1 MKLSKITAFC
11 LVSFTLTNISFADSY
26 MAIIGGGGDPAGDKT
41 MFDNPMKSF
50 ADNLAKSS
58 KWKYD
63 ISFNG
68 GHAQTEELI
77 RSKYNKASTSNNF
90 TPANYKSM
98 IDNYRAKILLG
109 DIKSGDQLVFMIN
122 SHGAINSGEGNQT
135 SHYIAASGSA
145 AGNLNNLSGTTLV
158 NLDDLKELVKLANDN
173 GVTMGIIDLSCHSG
187 STINLKLPNTCVV
200 TATSPKHYAFQGGQ
214 AAFSDR
220 FIKELTPGKTLE
232 QAFLEARKD
241 SDDAAYPMISTAEHE
256 SIARDVFQSIT
267 PYLYY
272 YDPKADKLT
281 DYLIET
287 GKNDQAICKREIQ
300 FKDLVSKIEQFK
312 RLVPNSNYAQEL
324 KNQLEQ
330 YKKTQDDI
338 ISNVNSLG
346 GQYLDKIEEFTT
358 TVPGSPR
365 PIKNPLSWKS
375 ILKED
380 PDKWIKYFTE
390 KGEKEKVAKEKT
402 YYASLVEN
410 YRKIKNKKLEIEMK
424 YPYIKDFEKKSKE
437 ITQKLTQNRET
448 AEKIA
453 GLEKKFYD
461 DLYRSRQGLNFND
474 PCRKLTF

>member
-1 MKLSKITAFC
+1 
-11 LVSFTLTNISFADSY
+11 
-26 MAIIGGGGDPAGDKT
+26 MAIIGGGGDPAGEKT
-41 MFDNPMKSF
+41 MFDNPMRAF
-50 ADNLAKSS
+50 ADNLAKSP

-68 GHAQTEELI
+68 GHSQTEEMI
-77 RSKYNKASTSNNF
+77 RQKYNKASSSNSFTPNNF
-90 TPANYKSM
+90 KSM

-109 DIKSGDQLVFMIN
+109 DIKSGDQLVLMIN
-122 SHGAINSGEGNQT
+122 SHGAMNTGGSQS

-158 NLDDLKELVKLANDN
+158 NLDDLKELVKIANEN
-173 GVTMGIIDLSCHSG
+173 GVTMGIVDLSCHSG
-187 STINLKLPNTCVV
+187 STLNLKMPNTCVV

-220 FIKELTPGKTLE
+220 FIKELQPGKTFE

-241 SDDAAYPMISTAEHE
+241 SDDAAYPMISTDEHA
-256 SIARDVFQSIT
+256 SIARDIFANIT

-272 YDPKADKLT
+272 YDPGADKLT

-287 GKNDQAICKREIQ
+287 GKNDQAICRRDAQ

-324 KNQLEQ
+324 KNKLEQ
-330 YKKTQDDI
+330 YKKTQDEI
-338 ISNVNSLG
+338 IMSVNSLG
-346 GQYLDKIEEFTT
+346 GQYLDKMEEFTT
-358 TVPGSPR
+358 QVPNSSR
-365 PIKNPLSWKS
+365 PIKNPLSWRS

-380 PDKWIKYFTE
+380 PDKWIKYFSE
-390 KGEKEKVAKEKT
+390 KADKEKIPKEKV
-402 YYASLVEN
+402 YYTALVEN
-410 YRKIKNKKLEIEMK
+410 YRKIKNKKLEIQMN
-424 YPYIKDFEKKSKE
+424 YPYIKDFESKSKE
-437 ITQKLTQNRET
+437 ITSKLTQNRET

-461 DLYRSRQGLNFND
+461 DMYRSRQGLNYND